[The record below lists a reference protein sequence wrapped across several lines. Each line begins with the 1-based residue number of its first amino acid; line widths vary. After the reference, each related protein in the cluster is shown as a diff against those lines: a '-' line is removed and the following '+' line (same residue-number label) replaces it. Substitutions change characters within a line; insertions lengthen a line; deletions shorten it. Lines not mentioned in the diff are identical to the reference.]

1 LLFALKSNF
10 YLRAR
15 LALPFQ
21 EPDEISFSDCCN
33 LQQMI
38 HYQKKIDG
46 TIQELQSLEKG
57 CWITITPPF
66 NIAELEQLAEKL
78 DIDIDYLTDPL
89 DIDERTRFESSD
101 NIKLIVINTPVLNDN
116 TTEERSLYITVPIGI
131 VFMPG
136 YIITIASYD
145 NSVLQHFKEPKVKG
159 FNPHDHSL
167 FILQIMEQNV
177 IAYLR
182 CLKDINV
189 RRNVVEQEVY
199 ESSRNS
205 DLKKLLNLEKS
216 LVYFATELSAIGQ
229 MMLKMQ
235 RTDFLGIRNDEDK
248 LDLIQDIIIDNS
260 QAQEMA
266 HIYSNILAGTME
278 ALASMISNNLN
289 EVMKR
294 LTLITLLLM
303 IPTLIASF
311 FGMNV
316 NLPINTDSDISFW
329 ILIGASILVSM
340 LLVFFFQRKKMY

>member
-1 LLFALKSNF
+1 
-10 YLRAR
+10 
-15 LALPFQ
+15 
-21 EPDEISFSDCCN
+21 
-33 LQQMI
+33 MI
-38 HYQKKIDG
+38 HYQKKING
-46 TIQELQSLEKG
+46 RIQEIQSLEKD
-57 CWITITPPF
+57 CWVTITPPF
-66 NIAELEQLAEKL
+66 NITELEQLAAKL

-131 VFMPG
+131 VFLPE
-136 YIITIASYD
+136 YIITIASYE
-145 NSVLQHFKEPKVKG
+145 NSVLQHFKESKVKG

-182 CLKDINV
+182 CLKDINI
-189 RRNVVEQEVY
+189 RRNAVEQEVY

-229 MMLKMQ
+229 MMIKMQ
-235 RTDFLGIRNDEDK
+235 RTDFLVIKSDEDK
-248 LDLIQDIIIDNS
+248 VDLMQDIIIDNS

-266 HIYSNILAGTME
+266 HIYTNILSGTME

-294 LTLITLLLM
+294 LTIITLLLM

-316 NLPINTDSDISFW
+316 PLPYGSDSPYSFW
-329 ILIGASILVSM
+329 ILLGISTLISTALV
-340 LLVFFFQRKKMY
+340 LFFQRKKLY

>member
-1 LLFALKSNF
+1 
-10 YLRAR
+10 
-15 LALPFQ
+15 
-21 EPDEISFSDCCN
+21 
-33 LQQMI
+33 MI
-38 HYQKKIDG
+38 HYQKKING
-46 TIQELQSLEKG
+46 QIQELQSIEPG
-57 CWITITPPF
+57 CWISISPPF
-66 NIAELEQLAEKL
+66 NIVELEKLAEKL

-116 TTEERSLYITVPIGI
+116 TTEERTLYITVPIGI
-131 VFMPG
+131 VFMPD
-136 YIITIASYD
+136 YIITIASYE
-145 NSVLQHFKEPKVKG
+145 NAVLQHFKEGKTKG

-167 FILQIMEQNV
+167 FVLQIMEQNV

-199 ESSRNS
+199 ESSKNS
-205 DLKKLLNLEKS
+205 DLRKLLNLEKS

-235 RTDFLGIRNDEDK
+235 RTDFLNIRHDEDK
-248 LDLIQDIIIDNS
+248 VDLMQDIIIDNS
-260 QAQEMA
+260 QAQEMSN
-266 HIYSNILAGTME
+266 IYSNILASTME

-294 LTLITLLLM
+294 LTLITLVLM
-303 IPTLIASF
+303 IPTLVASF

-316 NLPINTDSDISFW
+316 PLPFVGNSPLAFW
-329 ILIGASILVSM
+329 IILGCSVLVSTM
-340 LLVFFFQRKKMY
+340 LVLFFQRKKLY

>member
-1 LLFALKSNF
+1 
-10 YLRAR
+10 
-15 LALPFQ
+15 
-21 EPDEISFSDCCN
+21 
-33 LQQMI
+33 MI
-38 HYQKKIDG
+38 HYQKKING
-46 TIQELQSLEKG
+46 RIQELQSIEPG
-57 CWITITPPF
+57 CWISISPPF
-66 NIAELEQLAEKL
+66 NIVELEQLAEKL

-116 TTEERSLYITVPIGI
+116 TTEERTLYITVPIGI
-131 VFMPG
+131 VLMPE
-136 YIITIASYD
+136 YIITIASYE
-145 NSVLQHFKEPKVKG
+145 NAVLQHFKEGKTRA

-167 FILQIMEQNV
+167 FVLQMMEQNV

-199 ESSRNS
+199 ESSKNS
-205 DLKKLLNLEKS
+205 DLRKLLNLEKS

-235 RTDFLGIRNDEDK
+235 RTDFLGIKQDEDK
-248 LDLIQDIIIDNS
+248 VDLMQDIIIDNS
-260 QAQEMA
+260 QAQEMSN
-266 HIYSNILAGTME
+266 IYSNILASTME

-294 LTLITLLLM
+294 LTVITLVLM
-303 IPTLIASF
+303 IPTLVASF

-316 NLPINTDSDISFW
+316 PLPFGADSTYAFW
-329 ILIGASILVSM
+329 IILGCSTLISTMLV
-340 LLVFFFQRKKMY
+340 LFFQRKKLY

>member
-1 LLFALKSNF
+1 
-10 YLRAR
+10 
-15 LALPFQ
+15 
-21 EPDEISFSDCCN
+21 
-33 LQQMI
+33 MI
-38 HYQKKIDG
+38 QYQKKIDG
-46 TIQELQSLEKG
+46 KMVHLPSLEKG

-66 NIAELEQLAEKL
+66 NIVELEQLAEEL

-101 NIKLIVINTPVLNDN
+101 EIKLIVINTPVLNDN
-116 TTEERSLYITVPIGI
+116 TTEERTLYITVPIGI
-131 VFMPG
+131 VITPDH
-136 YIITIASYD
+136 IITIASYD
-145 NSVLQHFKEPKVKG
+145 NAVLQHFRESKSKA
-159 FNPHDHSL
+159 FNPHDHSQ
-167 FILQIMEQNV
+167 FILQLMEQNV

-199 ESSRNS
+199 ESSKNS
-205 DLKKLLNLEKS
+205 DLRKLLNLEKS
-216 LVYFATELSAIGQ
+216 LVYFATELSALGQ

-235 RTDFLGIRNDEDK
+235 RTDYLGIREDEEK
-248 LDLIQDIIIDNS
+248 MDLMQDIIIDNS

-303 IPTLIASF
+303 IPTLVASF

-316 NLPINTDSDISFW
+316 PLPMNTESPATFW
-329 ILIGASILVSM
+329 ILLVISVVISTLLIL
-340 LLVFFFQRKKMY
+340 FFQRKKMY